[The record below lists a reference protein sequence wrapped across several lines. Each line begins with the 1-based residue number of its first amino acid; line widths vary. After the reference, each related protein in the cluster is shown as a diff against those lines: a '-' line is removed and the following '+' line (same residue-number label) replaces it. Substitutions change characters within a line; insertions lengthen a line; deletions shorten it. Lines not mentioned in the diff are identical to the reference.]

1 MTDTEARIMLNGLK
15 RISELKGVLPSDDR
29 RIIREAYF
37 WIRNKLDEK
46 PAPPVVFNM
55 TQNGDHNTQIMND
68 GQLTL
73 NL

>member
-15 RISELKGVLPSDDR
+15 RISELKGVLPTNDR
-29 RIIREAYF
+29 QIIRDAYF

-46 PAPPVVFNM
+46 PAPQMTFNM
-55 TQNGDHNTQIMND
+55 TQNGENNTQIVND
-68 GQLTL
+68 GQLWM